1 MLTVHVVFEWVVECH
16 LLSAGHGRA
25 GARPVYPGTAVQTN
39 RCMHSNVLQYVIH
52 VMMLIVGGWF
62 QAGWLCTQLRILI
75 GFVGNRVAK
84 AINILLTCSFGH
96 WVGYVGEVLILLSMT
111 AITCM
116 IG

>member
-39 RCMHSNVLQYVIH
+39 RCMHSNVLQYVMH

-84 AINILLTCSFGH
+84 AIKKQ
-96 WVGYVGEVLILLSMT
+96 
-111 AITCM
+111 
-116 IG
+116 